1 MIVSASDSYEHNTER
16 VYAAFTTPE
25 FYESKFTGVGARN
38 VQIVDVSNN
47 DGTFVITTQRDVPA
61 DVPGLLKKFLGEW
74 NTIKQTETWQSY
86 GDGEFGSEL
95 TVEAAGV
102 PVQISGTMLLRPEG
116 EGSVND
122 IELEIKCSVPLVGKS
137 LAEFVAADSRKS
149 LGEEYEFIVK
159 YLHEGNEA

>member
-1 MIVSASDSYEHNTER
+1 MIVSASDSYNHTTEQ
-16 VYAAFTTPE
+16 VYATFTTPE
-25 FYESKFTGVGARN
+25 FYAHKFEGVGARN
-38 VQIVDVSNN
+38 VQVLDVSNQ

-61 DVPGLLKKFLGEW
+61 DVPGLLKKFVGEW

-95 TVEAAGV
+95 SIDAAGV

-122 IELEIKCSVPLVGKS
+122 IELEIQCSVPLVGKS
-137 LAEFVAADSRKS
+137 LAEFVAADTRKS
-149 LGEEYEFIVK
+149 LAEEHRFIVD
-159 YLHEGNEA
+159 YLRQGHLS